1 MTRLLD
7 TGLSGTG
14 ATGTGPF
21 DFELLDPH
29 LRTLQR
35 YVRTEA
41 PALRAAA
48 REVDRHPDGST
59 LYPQV
64 PLLDRLATLQI
75 PGPYAGDPL
84 IVEGREYPLLSAMER
99 VVFHEEAA
107 AHGDASILLCA
118 PGSLTAG
125 MLVAALGDEA
135 QQARFFTTLRS
146 APAWT
151 FLAMTE
157 PQGGSDAT
165 ALRTTLEPA
174 PGGDGFLLTGTKR
187 FIGNAHRARTGV
199 VTVRTG
205 PGPLGIRCALV
216 DTDVPGVTAAPID
229 TLGMR
234 GALGAIAFDRV
245 PIPAENLLGGHL
257 PATRRGMWGWL
268 HSFNLLRCVAAA
280 MAVGLARAVHDHLAA
295 HGLAPAR
302 LAPLAARIHR
312 VRALTHHAA
321 GAVDADPATAHL
333 PAAAKTAAAELA
345 EHTTARALE
354 LLGPGARLEHPLL
367 DKWARDAHGF
377 DPMEGTAHVQA
388 LTVFASLRR

>member
-1 MTRLLD
+1 MTVLLD
-7 TGLSGTG
+7 NELPDTELPD
-14 ATGTGPF
+14 TGP
-21 DFELLDPH
+21 LGSWPLDPQ
-29 LRTLQR
+29 LAALQR

-41 PALRAAA
+41 PALRAVA
-48 REVDRHPDGST
+48 REVDRHPDGAT
-59 LYPQV
+59 AHPRV
-64 PLLDRLATLQI
+64 ALLDRLATLQI
-75 PGPYAGDPL
+75 PRAYATDPL
-84 IVEGREYPLLSAMER
+84 VVEGREYPLLSAIER

-107 AHGDASILLCA
+107 AYGDASILLCA

-135 QQARFFTTLRS
+135 QQERFFASLRS
-146 APAWT
+146 APTWT

-165 ALRTTLEPA
+165 GLRTTLDPA

-187 FIGNAHRARTGV
+187 FIGNVHRARTGV

-216 DTDVPGVTAAPID
+216 DANAPGFEAAPLA

-234 GALGAIAFDRV
+234 GALGSVTFDRV
-245 PIPAENLLGGHL
+245 PVPAENLLGSHL

-268 HSFNLLRCVAAA
+268 HSFNVLRCVAAA
-280 MAVGLARAVHDHLAA
+280 LSVGLARATHDYLAGHL
-295 HGLAPAR
+295 PRAR
-302 LAPLAARIHR
+302 LASLAARIHQ
-312 VRALTHHAA
+312 VRNLTHRAA
-321 GAVDADPATAHL
+321 RAVDADPATADL
-333 PAAAKTAAAELA
+333 PAAAKAAAAALA
-345 EHTTARALE
+345 EDITIRALQ
-354 LLGPGARLEHPLL
+354 LLGPGARLEHPPL

-388 LTVFASLRR
+388 MTVFASLRR